1 MRLAL
6 LRHGRAC
13 PAHDGGEVVPDKPGH
28 DGGEAAS
35 KRRRPRSRY
44 ARAPARPFA
53 ARIVSHTRSGVAGIS
68 IVSTPHRDSA
78 SITALI
84 TVGRPRVVPDSPM
97 PLTPSGLVL
106 HGTSSRL
113 ASNPGMLSARGI
125 A

>member
-1 MRLAL
+1 MDLHQSEGAPGRH
-6 LRHGRAC
+6 LRHRGGRVLRL
-13 PAHDGGEVVPDKPGH
+13 DR
-28 DGGEAAS
+28 
-35 KRRRPRSRY
+35 RRRPVQPV
-44 ARAPARPFA
+44 APAFAPFPFA

-68 IVSTPHRDSA
+68 IVSTPSGDSA

-84 TVGRPRVVPDSPM
+84 TVGGAPIVPDSPM

-113 ASNPGMLSARGI
+113 ASKRGVLSARGI